1 MIKYTETLKEICRT
15 CGNPVKNLGVS
26 YQVIYNILA
35 DTEIKMKSLLKIIN
49 KLNLSIEDCVYYE
62 KD

>member
-1 MIKYTETLKEICRT
+1 MIKYTETLKETCRT